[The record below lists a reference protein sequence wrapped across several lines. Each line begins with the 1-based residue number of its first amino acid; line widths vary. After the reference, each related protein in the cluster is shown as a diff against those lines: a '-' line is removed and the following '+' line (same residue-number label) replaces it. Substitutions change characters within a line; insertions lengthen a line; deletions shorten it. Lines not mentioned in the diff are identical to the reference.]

1 MKNHLA
7 LFVYKGSLN
16 QIFLLSLLLTFF
28 LIGCKTKPPTAPID
42 SSFVPEIKLGSKGL
56 HGYIAYDAPKSPAGY
71 GLGVSFYTAAWALI
85 DEPIANFQIGLPGTW
100 IIPDNLDNETIPLC
114 PIGTLARDNWDERG
128 PTYRDVFQTLEGGLG
143 YWAGNKYRYGGPKFS
158 MNATANCYD
167 FEIANPGWS
176 FFYDDNTLSTERLG
190 IAQLHNR
197 LLIPPDALTFDG
209 TPQGEFMGYS
219 YMALPFTDAVEG
231 TTPTGNQ
238 SWTCFINTENFKGPI
253 AYYLPETWSKIS
265 IDYPIIHGRGLDAR
279 PGIIRGGAM
288 EINTVPAFESTDK
301 AGNIYTKIPKLK
313 FPVNE
318 NGKAALVQNLTY
330 YNKEALFNDFLNWR
344 KTNAT
349 ITGTF
354 NPKGAHK
361 PKLSTKAPRYKQN
374 GKPIIAVEEIFYT
387 AVFESNTFGLQWD
400 ANSKFEKGSF
410 PQYFKE
416 VNGNIIPVTLQELP
430 RETNLHQKE
439 FPVAKKKPPF
449 SSPTDG
455 VWKNPGPVA
464 GPFETTLNDGSI
476 VTYYWYKF
484 IDQPVFQQFNWT
496 QEKKNKLQYLVE
508 KMHKEW
514 PIDRN
519 YIAPPNTGKLVK
531 LDPALIISPPVGLEF
546 GYVPIVT
553 KQDRDY

>member
-1 MKNHLA
+1 MKNHRL
-7 LFVYKGSLN
+7 LT
-16 QIFLLSLLLTFF
+16 QIALLSLLFTCF
-28 LIGCKTKPPTAPID
+28 IIACKTKLATVPIAP
-42 SSFVPEIKLGSKGL
+42 SFVPKIKLGSKGL
-56 HGYIAYDAPKSPAGY
+56 HGYIAYDAPKSPEGY

-85 DEPIANFQIGLPGTW
+85 DQPIANFQIGLPGTW

-114 PIGTLARDNWDERG
+114 PVGTLARDNWDERG

-167 FEIANPGWS
+167 FEIASPGWS
-176 FFYDDNTLSTERLG
+176 FFYDDNTLPTERLG

-265 IDYPIIHGRGLDAR
+265 IDYPIINGRGLDTR

-301 AGNIYTKIPKLK
+301 AGNVYTKIPKLK

-318 NGKAALVQNLTY
+318 NGKAALVQDLTY
-330 YNKEALFNDFLNWR
+330 YNEAALFNDFLNWR
-344 KTNAT
+344 KTNT
-349 ITGTF
+349 SIMGTF
-354 NPKGAHK
+354 KTKGAHK
-361 PKLSTKAPRYKQN
+361 PKLSTKAPKYKQN

-387 AVFESNTFGLQWD
+387 EILESNTFGLQWKT
-400 ANSKFEKGSF
+400 NSKFEKGSF

-416 VNGNIIPVTLQELP
+416 VDGNIIPVTPQELP
-430 RETNLHQKE
+430 KETGLYQKE
-439 FPVAKKKPPF
+439 FPIAEKKPPF

-455 VWKNPGPVA
+455 VWKTPGPAA
-464 GPFETTLNDGSI
+464 GPFETTLNDGST

-496 QEKKNKLQYLVE
+496 QDKKDELQYLVE
-508 KMHKEW
+508 KVHKEW

-519 YIAPPNTGKLVK
+519 YIAPPTTGKLVK
-531 LDPALIISPPVGLEF
+531 LDPALIISPPAGLEF

-553 KQDRDY
+553 KQDRAY